1 MTRRREWQLVGV
13 VVVVG
18 LGAIL
23 LQFLFGT

>member
-1 MTRRREWQLVGV
+1 MTRRREWMWVGV
-13 VVVVG
+13 VVIVG